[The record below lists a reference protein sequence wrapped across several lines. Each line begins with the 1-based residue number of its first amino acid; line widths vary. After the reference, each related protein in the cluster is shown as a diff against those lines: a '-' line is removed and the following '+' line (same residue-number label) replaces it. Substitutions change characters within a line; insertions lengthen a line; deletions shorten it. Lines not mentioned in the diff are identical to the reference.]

1 MTYVESI
8 SDTIKYPTFDYVDA
22 ELTIIEATKDVL
34 PQKSKEH
41 LENIYLHILDL
52 TDDSV
57 KVACLSKLLGRF
69 DHLGEKA
76 ETEKTLGCSSVD
88 IRKEIT
94 EFVNKLLQETAYHL
108 KVVEE
113 PIKALVCDYS
123 TMIDE
128 LVVDINT
135 DERKKRAY
143 SLAATHYLLKQD
155 EEKVSP
161 NYFFELISKTDNT
174 YDNREYPLE
183 LLSGMLL
190 YAEKVNHAAFLPL
203 FG

>member
-1 MTYVESI
+1 M
-8 SDTIKYPTFDYVDA
+8 
-22 ELTIIEATKDVL
+22 
-34 PQKSKEH
+34 
-41 LENIYLHILDL
+41 
-52 TDDSV
+52 
-57 KVACLSKLLGRF
+57 
-69 DHLGEKA
+69 
-76 ETEKTLGCSSVD
+76 GCSSVD

-128 LVVDINT
+128 LVVGINT

-190 YAEKVNHAAFLPL
+190 YAEKVNHAAFLPVVKKEFHFFEDWSVHPKRL
-203 FG
+203 

>member
-1 MTYVESI
+1 M
-8 SDTIKYPTFDYVDA
+8 
-22 ELTIIEATKDVL
+22 
-34 PQKSKEH
+34 
-41 LENIYLHILDL
+41 
-52 TDDSV
+52 
-57 KVACLSKLLGRF
+57 
-69 DHLGEKA
+69 
-76 ETEKTLGCSSVD
+76 
-88 IRKEIT
+88 
-94 EFVNKLLQETAYHL
+94 
-108 KVVEE
+108 EE

-128 LVVDINT
+128 LVVGINT

-183 LLSGMLL
+183 LLSGMLCMPKRSIML
-190 YAEKVNHAAFLPL
+190 HFARCEERVPFL
-203 FG
+203 